1 MTDEGKPSRWEDL
14 TFDKDGRLIDLNGP
28 VEFAHVGPPPDIT
41 WIAVMDVPDA
51 FGRRAAT
58 MTGHGP
64 TYDLRLASN
73 VFEDSGGWYVH
84 LVGEDQWWDWLS
96 IAENRRPQRPG
107 KAVCWPTRYVWVER
121 RTEKVPGT
129 R

>member
-41 WIAVMDVPDA
+41 WVAVMDVPGA

-84 LVGEDQWWDWLS
+84 LVGEDQWWGWLS
-96 IAENRRPQRPG
+96 IPEDRRPGRPG

-121 RTEKVPGT
+121 RTKKEPET
-129 R
+129 H

>member
-28 VEFAHVGPPPDIT
+28 VEFATFGPPPPIT
-41 WIAVMDVPDA
+41 WIPVMDVADA

-58 MTGHGP
+58 RNSRGP
-64 TYDLRLASN
+64 IYDLRIASQ

-84 LVGEDQWWDWLS
+84 LVGEDQWWDWLAIPVLS
-96 IAENRRPQRPG
+96 RPERPG
-107 KAVCWPTRYVWVER
+107 KAVCWPTRYVWIEHR
-121 RTEKVPGT
+121 ETGEDRQ
-129 R
+129 